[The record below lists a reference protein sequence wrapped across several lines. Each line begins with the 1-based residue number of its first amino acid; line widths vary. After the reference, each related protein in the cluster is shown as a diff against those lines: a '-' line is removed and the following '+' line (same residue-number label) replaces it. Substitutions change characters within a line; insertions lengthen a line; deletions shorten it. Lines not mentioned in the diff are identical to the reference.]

1 MTVLRVGKESGNFSP
16 TQRSEDVAIF
26 LNSIRGFD
34 VISAEEEL
42 ELFSTMKNS
51 TNEAEAEAAR
61 KKLIE
66 SHQKFVFSVAKKY
79 ANAQMPVLD
88 LVDEGNIGLMEAVD
102 KFDATK
108 GTRFLTFAVWY
119 IRRNIGFYIVN
130 HSQAVRSANKQK
142 LINIVPKAKA
152 KFIQEN
158 GREPSNEELV
168 EIIEEMSNIK
178 IANKDDVAD
187 MNFSSINDIM
197 SGDDNKPTPA
207 QLEFDSATASY
218 NNYEAQMD
226 AEETSATLNA
236 LLSICTDKERTLL
249 KMLYGVGYD
258 YPMSP
263 EDVAMELGMTP
274 ARVVQV
280 KKNLLVKLRKY
291 ATVTR

>member
-197 SGDDNKPTPA
+197 SGDDDKPTPA

-226 AEETSATLNA
+226 AEETSATLDT

-263 EDVAMELGMTP
+263 ENVAMELGMTP

>member
-226 AEETSATLNA
+226 AEETNATLDT